1 MHELIGTWRLVEW
14 TAQIGDDPPVRP
26 FGGDPV
32 GLLTYTSDR
41 RMWAT
46 LMRRRR
52 PALGVRTLAEAPA
65 EGRAQAAAG
74 YVGYAG
80 TFEVDGEAGS
90 HDVVIH
96 HVEVS
101 LFPDWVGGEQR
112 RLVRWIANEAGGHDL
127 ELSTPPEATRD
138 GRMVVNRLRW
148 RRIGAG

>member
-1 MHELIGTWRLVEW
+1 MDDLIGTWRLVEW
-14 TAQIGDDPPVRP
+14 TVHIGDDAPEHP

-32 GLLTYTSDR
+32 GLITYTPDG

-52 PALGVRTLAEAPA
+52 PGLGTHTLAGAASAARA
-65 EGRAQAAAG
+65 EAAAG

-80 TFEVDGEAGS
+80 TFEIDGEG
-90 HDVVIH
+90 VTH

-112 RLVRWIANEAGGHDL
+112 RLVRWLAVEQGPPDL
-127 ELSTPPEATRD
+127 ELSTPPEPTRD
-138 GRMVVNRLRW
+138 GRTVVNRLRW
-148 RRIGAG
+148 RRIDGS